1 MKLTRQISNILRRKR
16 AYRRMFLGDD
26 GNLTRDGEAV
36 LVDLRRFCRATASTA
51 VVSPMSKTVDP
62 IAMALAEGRREVFN
76 RLIAHLYVD
85 EKTIFNL
92 TDEASND

>member
-1 MKLTRQISNILRRKR
+1 MKLTRQISNILRRKQ
-16 AYRRMFLGDD
+16 AYRRIFLDAD
-26 GNLTRDGEAV
+26 GNLSRDGEAV

-51 VVSPMSKTVDP
+51 VVSPISKTIDP

-76 RLIAHLYVD
+76 RLVAHLYV
-85 EKTIFNL
+85 EERAIFNL